1 MALIQEG
8 VEKMDEEGQRIIE
21 FMIKPSD
28 LLKKRYNIRESML
41 DRNKN
46 IPFKAYKQDLIA
58 LNQFDDANRKWLYL
72 KTYNHDETE
81 VSKVGWE
88 QRKKIAEM
96 QKRIIFVEGELIWLS
111 EQLQLAKTNPAE
123 FATQG
128 MEIFDKVSSRTI
140 EMMRG
145 KKDKED

>member
-28 LLKKRYNIRESML
+28 LLKKRYNIRESLL
-41 DRNKN
+41 DRNNN

-96 QKRIIFVEGELIWLS
+96 QKRIIFLEGELIWLS
-111 EQLQLAKTNPAE
+111 EQLQLAKINPAE

-128 MEIFDKVSSRTI
+128 MEIFEKVSSRMT

-145 KKDKED
+145 KKDKEE